1 MAEADTRHKSETEE
15 AVMSSKKASGAMPLL
30 SWVVTALV
38 LASVVAELCI
48 HLHGW

>member
-1 MAEADTRHKSETEE
+1 
-15 AVMSSKKASGAMPLL
+15 LL
-30 SWVVTALV
+30 GWVVTALV